1 MANIGLCSISLY
13 TRKSSLESAVTEEDC
28 RAALERIRWPEGPV
42 CPECGATGSTIVRAF
57 RGEAHRPGLYLC
69 ASCRTQF
76 TVTVGTPLKGSKL
89 PLAAWIKAAHLLNA
103 HKPVTVREV
112 QMALGVTYKTA
123 WQMVRKLLEGME
135 GYRGRLSLP
144 GKDGPSVPP
153 SRRTLQRGCRR
164 TGTAERLGHASN
176 NASAK
181 ELTWHQQNRPATVRY
196 RPSCAL
202 RPLKRIQREQSASFG
217 GS

>member
-1 MANIGLCSISLY
+1 M
-13 TRKSSLESAVTEEDC
+13 TEEDC

-42 CPECGATGSTIVRAF
+42 CPECGACGTIVRAL

-69 ASCRTQF
+69 GRCRTQF

-89 PLAAWIKAAHLLNA
+89 PLAAWIKAAHLLND

-123 WQMVRKLLEGME
+123 WQMVQKLLEGME

-144 GKDGPSVPP
+144 GKGW
-153 SRRTLQRGCRR
+153 TFG
-164 TGTAERLGHASN
+164 
-176 NASAK
+176 
-181 ELTWHQQNRPATVRY
+181 ATVSAHVAKGLPENRNSRAAWSRKQQRIRKGTY
-196 RPSCAL
+196 VAPAEPACNGVLSAILRPSATQAHTARTERFL
-202 RPLKRIQREQSASFG
+202 QWIMNDG
-217 GS
+217 GAK